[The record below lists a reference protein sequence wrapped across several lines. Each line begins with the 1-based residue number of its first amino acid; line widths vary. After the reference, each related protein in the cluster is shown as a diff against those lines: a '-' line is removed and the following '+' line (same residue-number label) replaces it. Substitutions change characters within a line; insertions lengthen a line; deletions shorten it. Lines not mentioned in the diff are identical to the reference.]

1 MSYGFKIVH
10 DYKSCLFLLNYN
22 DIGIS
27 ATGFFCFF
35 LLISEF
41 LIHCLERVNLFSEGM
56 LWVHLKMHEKGTDE
70 IPVNS
75 W

>member
-1 MSYGFKIVH
+1 MLKSEVDLGKHEQSI
-10 DYKSCLFLLNYN
+10 DYKSCSFLLNYN

-41 LIHCLERVNLFSEGM
+41 LIHCLERVNLFSEGDA
-56 LWVHLKMHEKGTDE
+56 LGSFK
-70 IPVNS
+70 NA
-75 W
+75 